1 MNFLFISVHYPF
13 FISKKYLFLGT
24 NMPCCTSIN
33 LCYSRLLIKLT
44 LEIMVDIQF
53 QDFIYEV
60 TNLYDINVNNPF
72 LRVSLQTYIFII
84 FNLVSNLITN
94 ELFYINLLAVPF
106 PFTSNVFLWVLVGFL
121 HLFHYVYLR
130 DHSERVDSSFE

>member
-1 MNFLFISVHYPF
+1 VFTTHL
-13 FISKKYLFLGT
+13 FISKKYLLLGT

-33 LCYSRLLIKLT
+33 LCYSGLLIKLT
-44 LEIMVDIQF
+44 LEIMVDIHF
-53 QDFIYEV
+53 QDFICEV
-60 TNLYDINVNNPF
+60 TNLYDIDVNNHF

-84 FNLVSNLITN
+84 FDLVSNLVTN
-94 ELFYINLLAVPF
+94 ELFSINLLAIPF

-121 HLFHYVYLR
+121 HLFHYVYLG